1 MLLLVGQ
8 VSVLSFVT
16 MGNMP
21 ETACVVSSPSRG
33 NTETGTMIVP
43 T

>member
-21 ETACVVSSPSRG
+21 EAACVVSSPSRG
-33 NTETGTMIVP
+33 NIETGTMIVP